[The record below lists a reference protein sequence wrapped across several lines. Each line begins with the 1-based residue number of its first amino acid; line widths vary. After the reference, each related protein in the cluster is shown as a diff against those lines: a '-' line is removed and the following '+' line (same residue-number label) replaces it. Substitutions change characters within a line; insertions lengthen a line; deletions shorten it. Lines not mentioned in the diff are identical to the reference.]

1 MVMLLSKEKLG
12 FEHLETNVIEAEKC
26 CSCGGCEAAC
36 PIGAIELQNLKPT
49 LVKDCT
55 KCEFCWKS
63 CPRMIDDYS
72 PLYSEVFGE
81 EAQRDP
87 ALGVYRESYAL
98 RNADESIRKRAQD
111 GGVVTAILLHLLE
124 TGIIEGAVVSGVDPK
139 KPWKPKPMVAST
151 RKEIVSATK
160 SRYTRSPNLVAL
172 KEALKERKMKQIAL
186 VGTPCHIQ
194 AIQRMRLAPL
204 KKIDRTV
211 VMTIGLFCSET
222 FKFKELMEDKIVGDL
237 GVPLENLR
245 KLDIKGKL
253 LVYPRGVKESL
264 KIPLSEAQ
272 DWIDPGCHGCKDF
285 ASDFADISVGGAGTP
300 GKWSSVLART
310 ERGQAVIDEMISAG
324 LFLHEELSE
333 ESLSRLRKIA
343 EPKITSVH

>member
-1 MVMLLSKEKLG
+1 MSKEKLG
-12 FEHLETNVIEAEKC
+12 FEHLEANVIDAGKC

-36 PIGAIELQNLKPT
+36 PIGAIELQELRPT

-72 PLYSEVFGE
+72 PLYPLVFGE
-81 EAQRDP
+81 DAQRDP
-87 ALGVYRESYAL
+87 AIGVYRQAYAL

-111 GGVVTAILLHLLE
+111 GGVVTAILLHLLDA
-124 TGIIEGAVVSGVDPK
+124 GVIDGAVISGVDPK
-139 KPWKPKPMVAST
+139 EPWKPKPMVAT
-151 RKEIVSATK
+151 THDEIISATK

-172 KEALKERKMKQIAL
+172 KEALKERKLNQIAV

-204 KKIDRTV
+204 KKVDRSV

-222 FKFKELMEDKIVGDL
+222 FKFKELMQDKIAGEL
-237 GVPLENLR
+237 GVPLGNLR

-253 LVYPRGVKESL
+253 LVFPRGTKESFT
-264 KIPLSEAQ
+264 IPLSEAKE
-272 DWIDPGCHGCKDF
+272 WIDPGCHGCKDF
-285 ASDFADISVGGAGTP
+285 ASEFADISVGGAGTP
-300 GKWSSVLART
+300 GKWSSVLVRS
-310 ERGQAVIDEMISAG
+310 ERGQAIIEEMISAG
-324 LFLHEELSE
+324 VFLYEELSE
-333 ESLSRLRKIA
+333 EGLERLRKIA
-343 EPKITSVH
+343 VPKIQS

>member
-1 MVMLLSKEKLG
+1 VKPLSKEKLG
-12 FEHLETNVIEAEKC
+12 FEHLQANGIDAGKC

-36 PIGAIELQNLKPT
+36 PIGVIELQDLRPT
-49 LVKDCT
+49 LVKECN

-72 PLYSEVFGE
+72 AIYPVVYGE
-81 EAQRDP
+81 NAQRDL
-87 ALGVYRESYAL
+87 ALGVYRQAYAL
-98 RNADESIRKRAQD
+98 RNADESVRKRAQD

-124 TGIIEGAVVSGVDPK
+124 TGMIEGAIVSGIDPDE
-139 KPWKPKPMVAST
+139 PWKPKPMVATT
-151 RKEIVSATK
+151 RKQIISATK

-172 KEALKERKMKQIAL
+172 REALKELKLKQVAV

-194 AIQRMRLAPL
+194 AVQRMRLAPL

-222 FKFKELMEDKIVGDL
+222 FKFKELMEDKIVSEL

-253 LVYPRGVKESL
+253 LVYPRGAKESL

-285 ASDFADISVGGAGTP
+285 AAEFADISVGGAGTP

-310 ERGQAVIDEMISAG
+310 EQGQAVLDEMIVKG
-324 LFLHEELSE
+324 MFLQEELSDE
-333 ESLSRLRKIA
+333 ALERLRKIA
-343 EPKITSVH
+343 APKIKASH

>member
-1 MVMLLSKEKLG
+1 MVIQLSKEKLG
-12 FEHLETNVIEAEKC
+12 FEHLEANVIEAGKC

-36 PIGAIELQNLKPT
+36 PIGAIELQNLQPT

-72 PLYSEVFGE
+72 PIYTQVFGE

-87 ALGVYRESYAL
+87 ALGVYLHTYAL

-111 GGVVTAILLHLLE
+111 GGVVTAILVHLLE
-124 TGIIEGAVVSGVDPK
+124 SGVIEGAVISGVDPNE
-139 KPWKPKPMVAST
+139 PWKPKPMVATT
-151 RKEIVSATK
+151 RKEIISATK
-160 SRYTRSPNLVAL
+160 SRYTRSPNLIAL
-172 KEALKERKMKQIAL
+172 KEALKERKLKQIAV

-204 KKIDRTV
+204 KKVDRSV

-222 FKFKELMEDKIVGDL
+222 FKFKELMENKIVGEL
-237 GVPLENLR
+237 NIPLENLR

-253 LVYPRGVKESL
+253 LVYPRGAKESF

-300 GKWSSVLART
+300 GKWSSVLARS
-310 ERGQAVIDEMISAG
+310 ERGQAVLEEMINAG
-324 LFLHEELSE
+324 IFLYEELPE
-333 ESLSRLRKIA
+333 EGLERLRKIA
-343 EPKITSVH
+343 APKISS

>member
-1 MVMLLSKEKLG
+1 MSKEKLG
-12 FEHLETNVIEAEKC
+12 FEHLETNVIDAGKC

-36 PIGAIELQNLKPT
+36 PIGAVELQELRPT

-72 PLYSEVFGE
+72 PLYPQVFGE
-81 EAQRDP
+81 DAIRDQK
-87 ALGVYRESYAL
+87 LGVFRQAYAL
-98 RNADESIRKRAQD
+98 RNADESVRVRAQD
-111 GGVVTAILLHLLE
+111 GGVVTAVLLHLLE
-124 TGIIEGAVVSGVDPK
+124 KGTIDGAVISGIDPK
-139 KPWKPKPMVAST
+139 KPWLPKPMVAT
-151 RKEIVSATK
+151 TPEEIISATK

-172 KEALKERKMKQIAL
+172 REALKERKLQQIAV

-204 KKIDRTV
+204 KKIDRSI

-222 FKFKELMEDKIVGDL
+222 FKFKELMEDKIAGEL
-237 GVPLENLR
+237 GIPLTNLR

-253 LVYPRGVKESL
+253 LVYPKKAKESV

-272 DWIDPGCHGCKDF
+272 AWIDPGCHDCRDF

-300 GKWSSVLART
+300 RKWSSVLART
-310 ERGQAVIDEMISAG
+310 EQGQSVIDEMIAAG
-324 LFLHEELSE
+324 KFLHEEFTE
-333 ESLSRLRKIA
+333 ESLDQLRKIA
-343 EPKITSVH
+343 TPKIDK

>member
-1 MVMLLSKEKLG
+1 MVRLLSKEKLG
-12 FEHLETNVIEAEKC
+12 FEHLETNVIDASKC

-36 PIGAIELQNLKPT
+36 PIGAIELHALRPG
-49 LVKDCT
+49 LVKDCN

-63 CPRMIDDYS
+63 CPRMIDDYA
-72 PLYSEVFGE
+72 PIYPIVFGE
-81 EAQRDP
+81 AYRDP
-87 ALGVYRESYAL
+87 ALGVYRQAYAL
-98 RNADESIRKRAQD
+98 RNADEAIRKRAQD

-124 TGIIEGAVVSGVDPK
+124 GGVIEGAVVSGIDPK
-139 KPWKPKPMVAST
+139 APWRPKPLVAT
-151 RKEIVSATK
+151 TIKEIVSAAK
-160 SRYTRSPNLVAL
+160 SRYTRSPNLIAL
-172 KEALKERKMKQIAL
+172 KEALKERKLKQIAV

-204 KKIDRTV
+204 KKIDRSV

-222 FKFKELMEDKIVGDL
+222 FKFKELMEDKIVQDF

-253 LVYPRGVKESL
+253 LVYPRGAKESL

-285 ASDFADISVGGAGTP
+285 ASEFADISVGGAGTP
-300 GKWSSVLART
+300 GKWSTVLVRS
-310 ERGQAVIDEMISAG
+310 EQGQAVVEEMINAG
-324 LFLHEELSE
+324 LFLHEELAE
-333 ESLSRLRKIA
+333 EGLDKLRKIA
-343 EPKITSVH
+343 APKISS

>member
-1 MVMLLSKEKLG
+1 
-12 FEHLETNVIEAEKC
+12 
-26 CSCGGCEAAC
+26 
-36 PIGAIELQNLKPT
+36 
-49 LVKDCT
+49 
-55 KCEFCWKS
+55 
-63 CPRMIDDYS
+63 MIDDYT
-72 PLYSEVFGE
+72 PLYPQVFGE
-81 EAQRDP
+81 DAQRDP
-87 ALGVYRESYAL
+87 ALGVYRKAYAL

-124 TGIIEGAVVSGVDPK
+124 NETIEGAVISGVDPDE
-139 KPWKPKPMVAST
+139 PWKPKPLVATT
-151 RKEIVSATK
+151 RKELISATK
-160 SRYTRSPNLVAL
+160 SRYTRSPNLIAL
-172 KEALKERKMKQIAL
+172 KEALKEHKLKQIAV

-222 FKFKELMEDKIVGDL
+222 FKFKELMEDKIVGEL

-253 LVYPRGVKESL
+253 LVYPRGAKESL
-264 KIPLSEAQ
+264 KISLSEAQ

-300 GKWSSVLART
+300 GKWSSVLARS
-310 ERGQAVIDEMISAG
+310 ERGQTVIDEMIAVN
-324 LFLHEELSE
+324 LFLYEELTE
-333 ESLSRLRKIA
+333 ESLDRLRKIA
-343 EPKITSVH
+343 APKINS

>member
-1 MVMLLSKEKLG
+1 VKPLSKEKLG
-12 FEHLETNVIEAEKC
+12 FEHLEANVIDSGKC

-36 PIGAIELQNLKPT
+36 PIGAIELQNLSPT

-63 CPRMIDDYS
+63 CPRMIADYS
-72 PLYSEVFGE
+72 TIYPVVYGE
-81 EAQRDP
+81 NVNRDP
-87 ALGVYRESYAL
+87 ALGVFRQAYAL

-124 TGIIEGAVVSGVDPK
+124 TGAIEGAIVSGFHPDE
-139 KPWKPKPMVAST
+139 PWKPKPMVAMT
-151 RKEIVSATK
+151 RTAIISATK

-172 KEALKERKMKQIAL
+172 KEAMKELKLKQVAV

-204 KKIDRTV
+204 KKVDRTV

-222 FKFKELMEDKIVGDL
+222 FKFKELMEDKIVGEL
-237 GVPLENLR
+237 GIPLTNLR

-253 LVYPRGVKESL
+253 LVYPRGAEGSL
-264 KIPLSEAQ
+264 EIPLTEAQ
-272 DWIDPGCHGCKDF
+272 GWIDPGCHGCKDF
-285 ASDFADISVGGAGTP
+285 ASEFADISVGGAGTP
-300 GKWSSVLART
+300 SKWSSVLIRT
-310 ERGQAVIDEMISAG
+310 EQGQAVIEEMITKG
-324 LFLHEELSE
+324 LLLQDELADE
-333 ESLSRLRKIA
+333 GLNRLRKIA
-343 EPKITSVH
+343 TPKIKTSH

>member
-1 MVMLLSKEKLG
+1 MVQLSKEKLG
-12 FEHLETNVIEAEKC
+12 FEHLETNVIDAGKC

-36 PIGAIELQNLKPT
+36 PIGAVELQELRPT

-72 PLYSEVFGE
+72 PLYPQVFGE
-81 EAQRDP
+81 DAIRDQK
-87 ALGVYRESYAL
+87 LGVFRQAYAL
-98 RNADESIRKRAQD
+98 RNADESVRVRAQD
-111 GGVVTAILLHLLE
+111 GGVVTAVLLHLLE
-124 TGIIEGAVVSGVDPK
+124 KGTIDGAVISGIDPK
-139 KPWKPKPMVAST
+139 KPWLPKPMVAT
-151 RKEIVSATK
+151 TPEEIISATK

-172 KEALKERKMKQIAL
+172 REALKERKLQQIAV

-204 KKIDRTV
+204 KKIDRSI

-222 FKFKELMEDKIVGDL
+222 FKFKELMEDKIAGEL
-237 GVPLENLR
+237 GIPLTNLR

-253 LVYPRGVKESL
+253 LVYPKGVKESL

-272 DWIDPGCHGCKDF
+272 DWIDPGCHACRDF

-300 GKWSSVLART
+300 RKWSSVLART
-310 ERGQAVIDEMISAG
+310 EKGQAVIDDMISAG
-324 LFLHEELSE
+324 KFLQEDLTEEGLNQ
-333 ESLSRLRKIA
+333 LRKIA
-343 EPKITSVH
+343 APKVKK